1 MKLRVLALPV
11 LAVGL
16 VLGGCSG
23 HGHHDRHNSSGHSQ
37 TQHSD
42 INSGTEPA
50 SMPDGNSNSAGPK
63 YPSTG
68 GSR

>member
-1 MKLRVLALPV
+1 MKLRLFALPV
-11 LAVGL
+11 LAAGL

-23 HGHHDRHNSSGHSQ
+23 HGHHDRHSSTDLSE
-37 TQHSD
+37 TQHYDSA
-42 INSGTEPA
+42 NGTQPT